1 MLLRDPDALL
11 VHAEVVRRDGVPVGY
26 VRAGSYGWTLGGAV
40 GLAMLEPG
48 TGLLPDG
55 EGLTQAWVDAG
66 VWEAEVAGRRVP
78 ATVSLR
84 PLYDPSNARIR
95 A

>member
-1 MLLRDPDALL
+1 MLLREPDAYL

-26 VRAGSYGWTLGGAV
+26 LRAGSYGWTLGGAV

-48 TGLLPDG
+48 TDLLPDG
-55 EGLTQAWVDAG
+55 EALTPAWIEAG
-66 VWEAEVAGRRVP
+66 DWTVEVADRHVP

-84 PLYDPSNARIR
+84 PLYDQANARIKV
-95 A
+95 